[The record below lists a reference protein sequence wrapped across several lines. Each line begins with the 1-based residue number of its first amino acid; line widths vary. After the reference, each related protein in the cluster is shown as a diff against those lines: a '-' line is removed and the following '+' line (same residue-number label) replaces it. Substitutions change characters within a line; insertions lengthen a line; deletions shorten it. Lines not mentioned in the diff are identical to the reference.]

1 MRIQRIVYTT
11 IIAAMI
17 WPILL
22 ALRDHPITFFMLHD
36 LKVAIYLEIMLM
48 ASTACGIR
56 CVDTV
61 EDWSS
66 AKMPPAGLEVM
77 GTRFLIAAITALL
90 FALPFS
96 ILVAG
101 ITETPYGYMN
111 ALMNQG
117 FTVGGATWLST
128 IIVDLLV
135 RNYRA

>member
-1 MRIQRIVYTT
+1 MRIQRIAFTT
-11 IIAAMI
+11 IIAALI
-17 WPILL
+17 WPVLL
-22 ALRDHPITFFMLHD
+22 VVRDHPITFFMLKD
-36 LKVAIYLEIMLM
+36 LKVAVYLEVMLM
-48 ASTACGIR
+48 ASTVCSIR
-56 CVDTV
+56 CVDAV
-61 EDWSS
+61 DDWRS
-66 AKMPPAGLEVM
+66 AKMRPAGLDVM

-117 FTVGGATWLST
+117 FTVVGATWLST

-135 RNYRA
+135 RNYRT